1 MQELDTD
8 AVVMTHT
15 CCGSEPESLISS
27 PYLSHYIYE
36 GHPFRNVSTV
46 RTHAERS
53 GWELMIKASS
63 CCIYHK
69 EGAITQCY
77 CVCTS
82 PCSAGR
88 QRLLIKRQ
96 LLGSSTKS

>member
-1 MQELDTD
+1 MQELD

-27 PYLSHYIYE
+27 LYLSHYVYE
-36 GHPFRNVSTV
+36 GHPFRNVPTV
-46 RTHAERS
+46 CTHAERS
-53 GWELMIKASS
+53 GRELMIKASP

-77 CVCTS
+77 GLCTS
-82 PCSAGR
+82 PCSAGE
-88 QRLLIKRQ
+88 
-96 LLGSSTKS
+96 TPAPH